1 MASLTP
7 DLPAVAERVERL
19 ERELRAERRR
29 NRWLRATVALAT
41 VAAIQAGI
49 WPDTTATAQTQG
61 PKGIRANQFV
71 LDDEMGKARASLTV
85 GNGEVGLALNDK
97 HGESRLML
105 GLSRCGPAL
114 SLYDETGRTIWAKS

>member
-7 DLPAVAERVERL
+7 DLPAVAEHVERL

-49 WPDTTATAQTQG
+49 WPNTTATAQTQG

-71 LDDEMGKARASLTV
+71 LDDEQGRPRVWLFVDKNGPRMTILSENGRA
-85 GNGEVGLALNDK
+85 
-97 HGESRLML
+97 
-105 GLSRCGPAL
+105 
-114 SLYDETGRTIWAKS
+114 IWSAP